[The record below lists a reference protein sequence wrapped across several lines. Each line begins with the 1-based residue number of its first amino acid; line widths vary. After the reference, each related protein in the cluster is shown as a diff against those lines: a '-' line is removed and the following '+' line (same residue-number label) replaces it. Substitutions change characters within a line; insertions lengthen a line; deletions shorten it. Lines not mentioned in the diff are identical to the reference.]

1 MRKTEGNR
9 PKTQSLPSSQLE
21 AVARGNSLQSG
32 SGLKTVPYIPRLAL
46 NTMLAKRYELK
57 YRISEPTACAVKGFV
72 SAFLGLDPYSRIRP
86 DGQYPICSLYLDSR
100 RFDLFH
106 ETQLDKCN
114 RFKLRI
120 RTYDDEPQ
128 GPVYFEIKRKLNRI
142 IYKSRAR
149 ASKDRIGD
157 ILRGHYI
164 PPEATEADRAALR
177 QFVHYAQC
185 LMARPVVL
193 VRYMREAFE
202 NRTDTRVRVTFD
214 RQLNYQ
220 VMDKPVIKLNGPGW
234 RRLPI
239 NFVVLE
245 IKFTEQFPSW
255 LTDMVRLFEL
265 NRQSMSKYCQSVRYI
280 VPRGTEFP
288 LSSL

>member
-9 PKTQSLPSSQLE
+9 PKTQGLPSSQLE

-32 SGLKTVPYIPRLAL
+32 SGSRTVPHIPRPAL

-57 YRISEPTACAVKGFV
+57 YRIPEPMAHAVKGFI
-72 SAFLGLDPYSRIRP
+72 SAFLGPDPYSRIRP
-86 DGQYPICSLYLDSR
+86 NGQYPICSLYLDSR
-100 RFDLFH
+100 RFDLFR

-120 RTYDDEPQ
+120 RCYDDEPLS
-128 GPVYFEIKRKLNRI
+128 PVFFEIKRKLNRVV
-142 IYKSRAR
+142 YKSRAR
-149 ASKDRIGD
+149 VSKDRLDD
-157 ILRGHYI
+157 ILRGHYL
-164 PPEATEADRAALR
+164 PPEATEADRTVLR
-177 QFVHYAQC
+177 QFVHYTQC

-202 NRTDTRVRVTFD
+202 NRTDARVRVTFD
-214 RQLNYQ
+214 RQLSYQ

-234 RRLPI
+234 RKVPI

-245 IKFTEQFPSW
+245 IKFTGQFPSW

-280 VPRGTEFP
+280 VPRGMEFP
-288 LSSL
+288 PASL

>member
-32 SGLKTVPYIPRLAL
+32 SGSKTVPYIPRPAL
-46 NTMLAKRYELK
+46 NTMLARRYELK
-57 YRISEPTACAVKGFV
+57 YRISEPMAHAVKGFV
-72 SAFLGLDPYSRIRP
+72 SAFLSLDPYSRIRP
-86 DGQYPICSLYLDSR
+86 NGQYPICSLYLDSR
-100 RFDLFH
+100 QFDLFR

-120 RTYDDEPQ
+120 RSYDDEPQ
-128 GPVYFEIKRKLNRI
+128 NPVFFEIKRKLNRV

-149 ASKDRIGD
+149 ASRDRISD

-164 PPEATEADRAALR
+164 PPEATEADRTALR
-177 QFVHYAQC
+177 QFVHYTQC

-202 NRTDTRVRVTFD
+202 NRTDAKVRVTLD
-214 RQLNYQ
+214 RQLSYQ
-220 VMDKPVIKLNGPGW
+220 AVDKPVIKLNGPGW
-234 RRLPI
+234 KQLPI
-239 NFVVLE
+239 DFVVLE
-245 IKFTEQFPSW
+245 IKFTDQFPSW
-255 LTDMVRLFEL
+255 LADMVRLFEL
-265 NRQSMSKYCQSVRYI
+265 NRQSMSKYCQSVRHI
-280 VPRGTEFP
+280 VPMGDP

>member
-21 AVARGNSLQSG
+21 TVARGNSPHSG
-32 SGLKTVPYIPRLAL
+32 GLRTVYVPRPAL

-57 YRISEPTACAVKGFV
+57 YRIPERMAYAVKGFI
-72 SAFLGLDPYSRIRP
+72 SAFLNPDPYSSIRP

-100 RFDLFH
+100 QFDLFR

-128 GPVYFEIKRKLNRI
+128 SPVYFEIKRKLNRI

-149 ASKDRIGD
+149 ASKDRVGD
-157 ILRGHYI
+157 ILHGHYL
-164 PPEATEADRAALR
+164 PPEATEADRTALR
-177 QFVHYAQC
+177 QFVHYTQC

-202 NRTDTRVRVTFD
+202 NRTDARVRVTFD
-214 RQLNYQ
+214 RQLSSLA
-220 VMDKPVIKLNGPGW
+220 MDKPVIKLNGPGW
-234 RRLPI
+234 KPLPI
-239 NFVVLE
+239 DFVVLE

-255 LTDMVRLFEL
+255 LTDMVRLFNL
-265 NRQSMSKYCQSVRYI
+265 NRQSMSKYCRSVQSI
-280 VPRGTEFP
+280 VPTGMSF
-288 LSSL
+288 L